1 MGFQKG
7 KHYQK
12 LDIDFP
18 ISKQLSDAIDAF
30 INHINNEN
38 GMSEDCYRDEIDFWL
53 KDSYGKITEE
63 QYDMIKRYY
72 VWGKIYDTQE

>member
-7 KHYQK
+7 KHYEK

-18 ISKQLSDAIDAF
+18 ISKQLSNAIDAF
-30 INHINNEN
+30 LDNINNGN
-38 GMSEDCYRDEIDFWL
+38 GSCEDCYRDEIEFWL
-53 KDSYGKITEE
+53 KDSYGKLTEK

-72 VWGKIYDTQE
+72 VWGEIYDKHE